1 MNWKPERISTKVVI
15 PLVSVV
21 IISLGL
27 VFVLLTRH
35 TRETVVRLNT
45 TSLQLETKRLY
56 YFCEKAIEELVVAQQ
71 FGNPT
76 LVAAKKEVV
85 LSEIENHLLSEGI
98 DGFTAKQQNI
108 LLSTIEIG
116 SGIEFE
122 GASGT
127 LKIESREGLFYGYY
141 LYFPVW
147 EWYLVTLL
155 HEEPY
160 WSSNK
165 RILVFL
171 TLSGG
176 IYITLGVVVLLIL
189 LYGLQRPLS
198 VMVKQLHE
206 KGRISLRTGT
216 KELDLLSTTINRQ
229 LESILQESNAKAQ
242 YANDLKISNRKLAK
256 LTEELENRVRERTA
270 ELSEAYIRMQ
280 EMGMMKTAFLSSVSH
295 ELRTPLTSVLGFS
308 ALIKRKLT
316 KIIFPQV
323 ISSERKTER
332 AMEQTLINLDII
344 IEEGERLTNLINDV
358 LDIAKIESGL
368 IEWKEEEVDLG
379 EVFDKA
385 ATSLSPLF
393 EKKRLA
399 VKGEIDEGELLII
412 ADGDRMQQVVINLF
426 SNAIKFTEKGEIHYK
441 VSRENDHWIR
451 CQVEDSGIG
460 IPADQLEEIF
470 LQFKQ
475 VENTLIG
482 KPQGTGLGLPIC
494 KEILRHYG
502 GEIWAESEVGKGS
515 VFVFRIPNKDKER
528 YVKEEGGNGEKNS
541 DC

>member
-1 MNWKPERISTKVVI
+1 MTWKPERISTKVVI
-15 PLVSVV
+15 PLVSVI

-155 HEEPY
+155 HEEAY

-165 RILVFL
+165 RTLVFL

-176 IYITLGVVVLLIL
+176 VYITLGVVVLLIL
-189 LYGLQRPLS
+189 LFGLQRPLS

-206 KGRISLRTGT
+206 KGRITLRTGT

-242 YANDLKISNRKLAK
+242 YADDLKISNLKLAK

-280 EMGMMKTAFLSSVSH
+280 EMDMMKTAFLSSVSH

-308 ALIKRKLT
+308 NLIRRKLT

-323 ISSERKTER
+323 VSSERKTER

-426 SNAIKFTEKGEIHYK
+426 SNAIKFTEKGEIHFK

-460 IPADQLEEIF
+460 IPADQIEEIF
-470 LQFKQ
+470 QQFKQ

-494 KEILRHYG
+494 REILRHYG